1 MVDEACNVQQNIS
14 VLYRI
19 VSRYF
24 SVITSY
30 PLFSLGGEN
39 LFILPLE
46 IGSNYMHTF
55 IGHFSGTTLV
65 SRYQKGK
72 ANLDFTVGR
81 DCEWQWQHQLGH
93 MLVCTLL
100 QTDNHDSTPPV
111 TFLQAGCPSCHPT
124 NSIKALKAYALWQ

>member
-1 MVDEACNVQQNIS
+1 MVDEACNVQKNIS

-30 PLFSLGGEN
+30 PSFPLSGEN
-39 LFILPLE
+39 LFIRPLE

-55 IGHFSGTTLV
+55 IGPFSGTT
-65 SRYQKGK
+65 QKGK

-100 QTDNHDSTPPV
+100 QTDNHDSTPTV
-111 TFLQAGCPSCHPT
+111 SFLQAGCPSCHPT